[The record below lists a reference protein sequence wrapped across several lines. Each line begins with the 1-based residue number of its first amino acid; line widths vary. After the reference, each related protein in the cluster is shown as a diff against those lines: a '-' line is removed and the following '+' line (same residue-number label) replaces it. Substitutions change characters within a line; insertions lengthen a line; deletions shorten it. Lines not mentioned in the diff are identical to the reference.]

1 MKSAFPKTETR
12 RQRMD
17 RDTRFNPALGTT
29 RRDWLAACTGAAAVL
44 ALPARAQ
51 AFPAKPV
58 RIIVPW
64 PAGGATDLASR
75 SFAQHL
81 GKRLSTTVTIDNRPG
96 ATGLLGSG
104 AAATSPAD
112 GYTLLLASAETHA
125 INPYTFPKLP
135 YDPVKD
141 FIPLGGFAT
150 NPYSLVSGEKLA
162 ARTTREVVELARRDP
177 GALTYGSAGTGSASQ
192 IVMEMFKAAESM
204 DIRHIPYQGEAPAL
218 TALLGGTID
227 LMILPVGRAMALR
240 GKVKVYSVTQP
251 SRFEGMPDVPTMSE
265 EGFKSI
271 AIANWFALM
280 APAGTPDAIVKTLS
294 DAVVDAA
301 QQADTRADLAKIG
314 IGPFPR
320 MSQPEFTAFVGSER
334 DRWRTTIERAK
345 IRAGQ

>member
-1 MKSAFPKTETR
+1 MDRSNHLDSRSEITR
-12 RQRMD
+12 RQ
-17 RDTRFNPALGTT
+17 
-29 RRDWLAACTGAAAVL
+29 WLAAGAATAAAL

-75 SFAQHL
+75 AFAQHL
-81 GKRLSTTVTIDNRPG
+81 GKKLNTSVTIDNKPG

-150 NPYSLVSGEKLA
+150 NPYSLVSGEKLGA
-162 ARTTREVVELARRDP
+162 KTTREVVELARKEA

-192 IVMEMFKAAESM
+192 IVMEMFKASEKM
-204 DIRHIPYQGEAPAL
+204 DIRHIPYQGEAPAVA
-218 TALLGGTID
+218 ALLGGQID

-240 GKVKVYSVTQP
+240 QGGKIKVYAVTQP
-251 SRFEGMPDVPTMSE
+251 ARFDGMPDVPSMSE

-271 AIANWFALM
+271 AVANWFSLM
-280 APAGTPDAIVKTLS
+280 TPAGTPDGVVRLLS
-294 DAVVDAA
+294 DAVVDTA
-301 QQADTRADLAKIG
+301 QQADTRADLSKIG

-320 MSQPEFTAFVGSER
+320 MSQPQFAAFVGAER
-334 DRWRTTIERAK
+334 ERWRATIEQAK